1 MYTFVIPWPD
11 KILAESLLEKARKT
25 RNETLVQKVYYA
37 KSLYKNNKKEK
48 AIGLFTEVTKS
59 LPSEANLVEDWEQIL
74 KQKIY

>member
-1 MYTFVIPWPD
+1 M
-11 KILAESLLEKARKT
+11 
-25 RNETLVQKVYYA
+25 VQKVYYA

-74 KQKIY
+74 EAEDLLKNLK